1 MSTGPRG
8 GGTDFGKADYLALLA
23 ARDARIRRLQ
33 AEGFAFVTNAFRPG
47 MAPAGVRARDAERI
61 AADLRLQGFEVEL
74 SDGYDE
80 VGTARPALCGIW
92 GRRPTKPSGTRP
104 PASRRSRPWTS

>member
-1 MSTGPRG
+1 MSAGARG

-23 ARDARIRRLQ
+23 ARDARIRRLG

-47 MAPAGVRARDAERI
+47 MAPAGVRDAERI
-61 AADLRLQGFEVEL
+61 AADLRRQGFEVEL

-80 VGTARPALCGIW
+80 AGTARPALCGIW
-92 GRRPTKPSGTRP
+92 RRRPTESSGTRS
-104 PASRRSRPWTS
+104 PASRRSRPSTS